1 VPSVTAVPTVGVRLA
16 PHVARAVLG
25 APPHQLSDGEVLIMA
40 RWDRVAFRRLEAAAS
55 PAEARDA
62 LTDLVRRR
70 LDDPRSRAGT
80 LLARAVAL
88 LGDGTPVDAVANEL
102 HISGRRLRERF
113 QSEVGLAPKAFQ
125 RTARFHR
132 FLLCVGAGPEALLG
146 GAPAS
151 LAGLAADLGYADQ
164 AHLTRDFTALVGESP
179 TRYAER
185 Y

>member
-1 VPSVTAVPTVGVRLA
+1 
-16 PHVARAVLG
+16 
-25 APPHQLSDGEVLIMA
+25 
-40 RWDRVAFRRLEAAAS
+40 
-55 PAEARDA
+55 
-62 LTDLVRRR
+62 
-70 LDDPRSRAGT
+70 
-80 LLARAVAL
+80 VAL

-151 LAGLAADLGYADQ
+151 LAGLAAELGYADQ
-164 AHLTRDFTALVGESP
+164 AHLTRECRVLTGRTAADLARRVRLAP
-179 TRYAER
+179 R
-185 Y
+185 